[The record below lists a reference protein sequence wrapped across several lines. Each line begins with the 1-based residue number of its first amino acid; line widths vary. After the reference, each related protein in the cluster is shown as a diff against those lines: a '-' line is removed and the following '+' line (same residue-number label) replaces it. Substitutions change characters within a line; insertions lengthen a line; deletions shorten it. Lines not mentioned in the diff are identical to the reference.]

1 LLSKA
6 EDCKKVREGGVLW
19 LFKVLKEKKGKVV
32 DGSNS
37 VFFILDCSLSILYFS
52 LLSFGILVGEG
63 GFSP

>member
-1 LLSKA
+1 M
-6 EDCKKVREGGVLW
+6 LW